1 MWLMLKLL
9 PRFVLDRENEW
20 LEGQWIDG
28 FLFEVW
34 FLRGERE
41 WRAGI

>member
-1 MWLMLKLL
+1 MDFMWLMLKLL
-9 PRFVLDRENEW
+9 PRFVLDHENEW
-20 LEGQWIDG
+20 LEGQWIAG

-41 WRAGI
+41 W